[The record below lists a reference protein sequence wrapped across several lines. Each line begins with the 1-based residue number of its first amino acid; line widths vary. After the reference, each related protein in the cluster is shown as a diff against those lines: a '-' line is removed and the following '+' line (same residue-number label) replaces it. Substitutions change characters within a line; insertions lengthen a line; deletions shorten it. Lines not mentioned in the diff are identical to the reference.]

1 MNELYDSH
9 LMKLLLSVYYRT
21 FFFFFLEKQFII
33 EPLSCFSA
41 LSTCCVV
48 EQIAISVHFFILC
61 DFSGVKKSSLC
72 EF

>member
-1 MNELYDSH
+1 
-9 LMKLLLSVYYRT
+9 
-21 FFFFFLEKQFII
+21 
-33 EPLSCFSA
+33 
-41 LSTCCVV
+41 V